1 LLKYFPAYFA
11 NGLPFVI
18 ILLKSISMKKGGLV
32 IQILLVIAVG
42 VLYFLH
48 FQQGNQN
55 DGIKAKPKAKITTQ
69 DSLHGGIQIAYID
82 LDTLNEKID
91 YIRNMRKSL
100 ESEQQAVETEW
111 ENAYKELEAEKNKFL
126 NRGKAITQEEAES
139 FQSMLIQKQQMV
151 DGRKQQK
158 LQKLNEKS
166 FKFLED
172 VQLKLK
178 SFLNEYNEGGQYSY
192 ILSTGNGLDYLIY
205 KDSASN
211 ISDDVVAG
219 MNELLKKEKK

>member
-1 LLKYFPAYFA
+1 
-11 NGLPFVI
+11 
-18 ILLKSISMKKGGLV
+18 MKKAGL
-32 IQILLVIAVG
+32 ILQILLVIAVG
-42 VLYFLH
+42 ILYVLH
-48 FQQGNQN
+48 FQHRSDANS
-55 DGIKAKPKAKITTQ
+55 IKAKPRAKILQ
-69 DSLHGGIQIAYID
+69 DSSHGGIQIAYID

-100 ESEQQAVETEW
+100 EVEQQGVETEW
-111 ENAYKELEAEKNKFL
+111 ESAYKELEAEKNKFL

-151 DGRKQQK
+151 DGRKQEK

-172 VQLKLK
+172 VQQKLK
-178 SFLNEYNEGGQYSY
+178 SFLNEYNQDGQYSY
-192 ILSTGNGLDYLIY
+192 ILSTGNGLDYLVY

-219 MNELLKKEKK
+219 MNALLKKEKK

>member
-1 LLKYFPAYFA
+1 M
-11 NGLPFVI
+11 NGLLFVI
-18 ILLKSISMKKGGLV
+18 ILPKSINMKKGGLV
-32 IQILLVIAVG
+32 IQILLIVAVG

-48 FQQGNQN
+48 FQQRNQS
-55 DGIKAKPKAKITTQ
+55 DGIKAKPKARTIAQ
-69 DSLHGGIQIAYID
+69 DSTQGGVQIAYID

-126 NRGKAITQEEAES
+126 SRGKAITQEEAES

-151 DGRKQQK
+151 DGRKQEK
-158 LQKLNEKS
+158 LQRLNEKS

-178 SFLNEYNEGGQYSY
+178 AFLNEYNEGGQYSY

-219 MNELLKKEKK
+219 MNEMLKKGKK